1 MQRRTRPK
9 STVTILMPDD
19 LKEQLTALAAES
31 GRTRAAY
38 IRQILR
44 RYLQYL
50 ETKDDPGGPRVNWE
64 I

>member
-1 MQRRTRPK
+1 MRRERVSISVLVPRELREK
-9 STVTILMPDD
+9 
-19 LKEQLTALAAES
+19 LTALAAES
-31 GRTRAAY
+31 GRTRAGY

-50 ETKDDPGGPRVNWE
+50 ETKDDPDGPRVNWE

>member
-1 MQRRTRPK
+1 MRREKVSISVLVPRELREK
-9 STVTILMPDD
+9 
-19 LKEQLTALAAES
+19 LTALAAES
-31 GRTRAAY
+31 GRTRAGY

-50 ETKDDPGGPRVNWE
+50 ETKDDPGGPRVDWE

>member
-1 MQRRTRPK
+1 MRREK
-9 STVTILMPDD
+9 VSISILVPRE

-50 ETKDDPGGPRVNWE
+50 ETKDDPGGPKVNWE

>member
-1 MQRRTRPK
+1 MRREK
-9 STVTILMPDD
+9 VTISVLVPRE
-19 LKEQLTALAAES
+19 LREQLTALAAES
-31 GRTRAAY
+31 GRTRAGY

-50 ETKDDPGGPRVNWE
+50 ETKDDPGGPQVDWE

>member
-1 MQRRTRPK
+1 MRREK
-9 STVTILMPDD
+9 VSISILVPRE

-50 ETKDDPGGPRVNWE
+50 ETKDDPDGPKVNWK